1 MAITIT
7 KPKDGGI
14 KARTYLVKGGGNPVI
29 FTIPCRHTRRK
40 PLMWFDEEQGLN
52 RELRYATNQNSPF
65 VDEQSGL
72 CTLGHV
78 IIKDGQLT
86 VPKANQALQLLLSV
100 YHPKKGIL
108 YDEFEPEAIANNQ
121 VDWIELELEAL
132 NLAVQLE
139 IDDAEAILRVEKGSA
154 VSKMSSK
161 EVKRDV
167 LLMAKN
173 NPAMFLELAKD
184 DNVQLRNIGVKA
196 TEANIIKLSG
206 DQRTFV
212 WGSNGRKLFT
222 VPFDEHPYN
231 ALASWFKTDEGLEVF
246 KSIQKRLK

>member
-1 MAITIT
+1 
-7 KPKDGGI
+7 
-14 KARTYLVKGGGNPVI
+14 
-29 FTIPCRHTRRK
+29 
-40 PLMWFDEEQGLN
+40 
-52 RELRYATNQNSPF
+52 
-65 VDEQSGL
+65 
-72 CTLGHV
+72 
-78 IIKDGQLT
+78 
-86 VPKANQALQLLLSV
+86 
-100 YHPKKGIL
+100 
-108 YDEFEPEAIANNQ
+108 
-121 VDWIELELEAL
+121 
-132 NLAVQLE
+132 
-139 IDDAEAILRVEKGSA
+139 
-154 VSKMSSK
+154 MSSK

-196 TEANIIKLSG
+196 TEANIIKLSD
-206 DQRTFV
+206 DQRTFA